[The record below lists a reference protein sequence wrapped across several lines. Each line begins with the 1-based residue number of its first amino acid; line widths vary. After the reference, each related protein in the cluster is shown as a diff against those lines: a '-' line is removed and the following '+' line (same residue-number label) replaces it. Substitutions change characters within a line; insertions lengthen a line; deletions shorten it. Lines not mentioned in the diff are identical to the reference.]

1 MASHLMKKLNMAEIV
16 KEDEFDKSKYYDE
29 NGEVIYCKDT
39 EILIQG
45 EVGGR
50 GEETEMEDGSTI
62 TTITMGIYSGNLWD
76 YKVREWPWN
85 HAMMESER
93 GPSYWGVKDEPADY
107 FAHKYNFYCGITWV
121 QRMPAEVAMFL
132 LSRPF
137 RLIPHTDGSKGLH
150 AAIKIHD
157 DPEKGKELI
166 EALSESTKSYKQFI
180 ESSRKL
186 GIHGYASGPRRP
198 RTMILD
204 TAVRLREKLEKIETQ
219 FNRIRWLEY
228 NIRFRNNMDEWHDM
242 FDTRMHK
249 EFVADT
255 ARAFEKIGTLLGQ
268 EKLANEEEE
277 DQD

>member
-1 MASHLMKKLNMAEIV
+1 MAEIV
-16 KEDEFDKSKYYDE
+16 KEESFDKSEYYDE
-29 NGEVIYCKDT
+29 EGNVIYCEDT

-45 EVGGR
+45 EPGGR
-50 GEETEMEDGSTI
+50 GEPEVREDG
-62 TTITMGIYSGNLWD
+62 TTRTPAYMGVYSGNLWS
-76 YKVREWPWN
+76 YKVSEWPWS

-93 GPSYWGVKDEPADY
+93 GPSYWGVTDEPADY
-107 FAHKYNFYCGITWV
+107 FAHKYNFYCGLTWV

-186 GIHGYASGPRRP
+186 GIHGYESGPRRP

-204 TAVRLREKLEKIETQ
+204 AAVRMREKLEKIETQ

-228 NIRFRNNMDEWHDM
+228 NIRFRNNMEEWNEM
-242 FDTRMHK
+242 FAEPMHK

-268 EKLANEEEE
+268 EKLVNEEE
-277 DQD
+277 DN

>member
-1 MASHLMKKLNMAEIV
+1 MAEIV
-16 KEDEFDKSKYYDE
+16 KEDEFDKSEYYDE

-45 EVGGR
+45 EAGGR
-50 GEETEMEDGSTI
+50 GEETEMKDGSTI
-62 TTITMGIYSGNLWD
+62 STITMGIYSGNLWK
-76 YKVREWPWN
+76 YKVAEWPWS
-85 HAMMESER
+85 HAMIESER
-93 GPSYWGVKDEPADY
+93 GPPYWGVTDEPADY

-137 RLIPHTDGSKGLH
+137 RLIPHTDGSVGLH

-180 ESSRKL
+180 ESSKKL
-186 GIHGYASGPRRP
+186 GIHGYESGPRRP

-204 TAVRLREKLEKIETQ
+204 AAVRLREKLEKIETQ

-228 NIRFRNNMDEWHDM
+228 NIRFRNNMDEWNEM
-242 FDTRMHK
+242 FAEPMH
-249 EFVADT
+249 EEWIAST
-255 ARAFEKIGTLLGQ
+255 AAAFEKIGNILGQ
-268 EKLANEEEE
+268 DKLVSEEE
-277 DQD
+277 DN